1 MGIDKDLKQQG
12 MSEQEGIIMLN
23 VLCFE
28 FSGLPKKTKTHRT
41 ASFAVEKCIYSMPPF
56 NELHR
61 LAGNFMAREEAEP
74 INESYDM

>member
-1 MGIDKDLKQQG
+1 M
-12 MSEQEGIIMLN
+12 
-23 VLCFE
+23 
-28 FSGLPKKTKTHRT
+28 TKTHRT

-56 NELHR
+56 NELNR